1 LQGESVLGAARDRC
15 LEEVCG
21 CHMV

>member
-15 LEEVCG
+15 LKEVCG